1 MEKNERIESEFD
13 ENNGNNEE
21 NIDQSNE
28 EEEEEKETN
37 KRKSKQIRI
46 DMNAIPC
53 IGSEEQE
60 EELMALGIT
69 AYDQSV
75 YEEGVMLQV
84 DDALNYNKHNS
95 NSNHVFQ
102 KVLALDSLNQSNIA
116 LNPII
121 QKQCSLSSE
130 TSSQLESEFENKTN
144 FDNQM
149 IASCSKTSFHQK
161 SAQKFNHKNKISDD
175 CSDSEDNY
183 NEVDDEE
190 WQPSEDDYK
199 SEEEF
204 ELDDNYVNSDSDI
217 ELCDNNT
224 NVKQRKGKESLKTTK
239 KSLSKSNDLVF
250 AKRSL
255 RSKIIDD
262 GNDKSYQKRIK

>member
-1 MEKNERIESEFD
+1 METNERIESEFD
-13 ENNGNNEE
+13 ENNSNNEE
-21 NIDQSNE
+21 IEDESNE
-28 EEEEEKETN
+28 EEKEKN
-37 KRKSKQIRI
+37 KRKSKKIRI

-60 EELMALGIT
+60 EELRALGIT

-84 DDALNYNKHNS
+84 DDALNQHNS
-95 NSNHVFQ
+95 SNHSNHVFQ
-102 KVLALDSLNQSNIA
+102 KVFAKDSLNQSNID
-116 LNPII
+116 LNPIN
-121 QKQCSLSSE
+121 QKLCSISSE

-144 FDNQM
+144 FDNQI
-149 IASCSKTSFHQK
+149 IASCSKTFDNIHQK
-161 SAQKFNHKNKISDD
+161 SAQKFNHINKISDD

-190 WQPSEDDYK
+190 WQPSEDDCK

-204 ELDDNYVNSDSDI
+204 EFDDNYENSDSDI

-224 NVKQRKGKESLKTTK
+224 NVKRRKGKESLKTTK